1 MSHTKIELEM
11 MRKLENRLIN
21 ARKLVKEWK
30 EYSDKPSLTES
41 ARDAI
46 NYCIFELENVLNDE

>member
-30 EYSDKPSLTES
+30 EYSGKASLTEN
-41 ARDAI
+41 ARDAV